1 MGEALLTGS
10 ALAAFFAGLV
20 AFFAP
25 CCAMVM
31 LPSYLAG
38 AAGAARA
45 RLALLTGVFI
55 LGVATVVW
63 PLTVGAA
70 GLAAAISDAHGPLFV
85 IGGSIMLVVAWA
97 TLRGWMW
104 NMPSFGGGR
113 GTSTGIAGVYSLG
126 LVSGA
131 ATACCAPVM
140 AGAVAIAGVTA
151 SWWAGAVLG
160 TIYLFGLVTP
170 LILTAFGVDRARA
183 RMKDPKIALD
193 VLGRQ
198 LRTTGFRFA
207 AAALFVLV
215 GSTMIVLA
223 LLGEAET
230 APAAQE
236 AFGRWL
242 ADLANSVSAA
252 VPSWAGWLIVAALAA
267 ALLSGL
273 RSLRHPSGGRD
284 VPQS

>member
-10 ALAAFFAGLV
+10 ALAAFLAGLV

-38 AAGAARA
+38 ATGAARG
-45 RLALLTGVFI
+45 RLALLTGIFI

-63 PLTVGAA
+63 PLTIGAA
-70 GLAAAISDAHGPLFV
+70 GLAAMISDAHGPLFV
-85 IGGSIMLVVAWA
+85 VGGVIMLLVAWG
-97 TLRGWMW
+97 TLKGWMW
-104 NMPSFGGGR
+104 TMPAFGGR
-113 GTSTGIAGVYSLG
+113 STSTGIAGVYSLG

-140 AGAVAIAGVTA
+140 VGAVAIAGVSA

-170 LILTAFGVDRARA
+170 LIITAFGVDRARA
-183 RMKDPKIALD
+183 RMRDPEVGLEL
-193 VLGRQ
+193 LGRR
-198 LRTTGFRFA
+198 LRTTASRITAAVLFA
-207 AAALFVLV
+207 AV
-215 GSTMIVLA
+215 GSLMIVLA
-223 LLGEAET
+223 LLGQAET
-230 APAAQE
+230 APSAQR

-242 ADLANSVSAA
+242 TNFANDVSAA
-252 VPSWAGWLIVAALAA
+252 VPSWAGWLIVAGLAV
-267 ALLSGL
+267 LLIGGL
-273 RSLRHPSGGRD
+273 RSLRHPHGGRD
-284 VPQS
+284 VAQN

>member
-1 MGEALLTGS
+1 MGEALLSGS
-10 ALAAFFAGLV
+10 ALAAFLAGFV

-45 RLALLTGVFI
+45 RLAALTAIFI
-55 LGVATVVW
+55 LGVATVVL

-70 GLAAAISDAHGPLFV
+70 GLAALISDAHGPLFV

-104 NMPSFGGGR
+104 TMPSFGGGR
-113 GTSTGIAGVYSLG
+113 TSTGILGVYSLG

-160 TIYLFGLVTP
+160 TIYLLGLVTP
-170 LILTAFGVDRARA
+170 LIITAFGVDRARA
-183 RMKDPKIALD
+183 RMRDPQVAVAL
-193 VLGRQ
+193 LGHK
-198 LRTTGFRFA
+198 LRTSAFRLGA
-207 AAALFVLV
+207 AGIFTAV
-215 GSTMIVLA
+215 GATMIVLA
-223 LLGEAET
+223 LLGQAET

-242 ADLANSVSAA
+242 TSLANAVAEA
-252 VPSWAGWLIVAALAA
+252 VPTWAGWLVVAALAA
-267 ALLSGL
+267 ALIGGL
-273 RSLRHPSGGRD
+273 RSLRDPTGGRD

>member
-1 MGEALLTGS
+1 MGEALLGGS
-10 ALAAFFAGLV
+10 ALAAFLAGLV

-45 RLALLTGVFI
+45 RLAALTGIFI

-63 PLTVGAA
+63 PLTIGAA
-70 GLAAAISDAHGPLFV
+70 GLAALISDAHGPLFV
-85 IGGSIMLVVAWA
+85 IGGSTMLVVAWA

-104 NMPSFGGGR
+104 TMPSFGGGR
-113 GTSTGIAGVYSLG
+113 ASTGILGVYSLG

-160 TIYLFGLVTP
+160 TIYLLGLVTP
-170 LILTAFGVDRARA
+170 LVVTAFGVDRARA
-183 RMKDPKIALD
+183 RMRDPQVAVAL
-193 VLGRQ
+193 LGHR
-198 LRTTGFRFA
+198 LRTSAFRLGA
-207 AAALFVLV
+207 AGVFTAV
-215 GSTMIVLA
+215 GAMMIVLA
-223 LLGEAET
+223 LIGQAET

-242 ADLANSVSAA
+242 TRLANAVAEA
-252 VPSWAGWLIVAALAA
+252 VPTWAGWLVVAALAA
-267 ALLSGL
+267 ALIGGL
-273 RSLRHPSGGRD
+273 RSLRDSTGGRD